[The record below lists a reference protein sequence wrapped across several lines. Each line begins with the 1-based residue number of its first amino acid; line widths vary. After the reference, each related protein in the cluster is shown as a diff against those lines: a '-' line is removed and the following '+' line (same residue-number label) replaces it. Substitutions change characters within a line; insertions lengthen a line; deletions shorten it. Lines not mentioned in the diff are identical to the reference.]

1 MPSAA
6 VVIDDWKNET
16 IVLLDAVGGNGDG
29 IESTDIIT
37 NTFLLIFVLLFIL
50 LALAFCTIF
59 RPLLAVGQP
68 HRVRPVA
75 QPEIVLDG
83 YYFVRDFSANS
94 SNEIRIIHL

>member
-16 IVLLDAVGGNGDG
+16 IVLLDAVGGNSDG

-68 HRVRPVA
+68 LRVRPVA
-75 QPEIVLDG
+75 QTEIVLDG